1 MKIFKQGLSF
11 ETPMNKTVTKALTLI
26 GLFVAL
32 YVVASVLAT
41 FTQLAASADR
51 IYQGA
56 GQPVFWT
63 LLVVFASLLLYPLV
77 LLLQMPKAMKPP
89 HDKSEP
95 GYSEYR
101 DWLKQHLSKGKES
114 DIEQLLGANN
124 VEGALDVLNRKAV
137 SLIRDTAGGV
147 FVSTAMIQ
155 NGRLD
160 GLVMLAS
167 QMRLVWK
174 VASLYNL
181 RPSPRQLWYLYSNV
195 GGTML
200 LSTNLEDVNFAEL
213 ASPIVN
219 SVAPSLV
226 SAVPGLQGIGN
237 LLVNS
242 LANGSANA
250 FLTLRVGL
258 IAKAYCAPLVEPDPR
273 EVRRSATTAALALL
287 RDIVKENGSS
297 VAKGVWSGVT
307 SVVGKTA
314 GSAIAGTKKAAA
326 LTADAVMSA
335 AGVTASAL
343 GSAGTMAKDAAV
355 TTADLVQTN
364 AGKLSNA
371 VAGAGKVVADAS
383 LSAVDMAV
391 DGANSLTSGS
401 VKLGGA
407 IGKAAVSAT
416 KQTAEAVSKAGGFA
430 ADTAVKASKS
440 VSAGVVQ
447 GVKKS
452 GTAIAGAA
460 DSVVSGTSHAL
471 QSTTQIFSKK
481 PKPDEK
487 LADDS
492 HPATS

>member
-1 MKIFKQGLSF
+1 
-11 ETPMNKTVTKALTLI
+11 
-26 GLFVAL
+26 
-32 YVVASVLAT
+32 
-41 FTQLAASADR
+41 
-51 IYQGA
+51 
-56 GQPVFWT
+56 
-63 LLVVFASLLLYPLV
+63 
-77 LLLQMPKAMKPP
+77 
-89 HDKSEP
+89 
-95 GYSEYR
+95 
-101 DWLKQHLSKGKES
+101 
-114 DIEQLLGANN
+114 
-124 VEGALDVLNRKAV
+124 
-137 SLIRDTAGGV
+137 
-147 FVSTAMIQ
+147 
-155 NGRLD
+155 
-160 GLVMLAS
+160 
-167 QMRLVWK
+167 
-174 VASLYNL
+174 
-181 RPSPRQLWYLYSNV
+181 
-195 GGTML
+195 ML

-273 EVRRSATTAALALL
+273 EVRRSATTTALALL
-287 RDIVKENGSS
+287 RDIVKEYGSS

-343 GSAGTMAKDAAV
+343 GSAGTMAKDAAI
-355 TTADLVQTN
+355 TTAEMVQTN
-364 AGKLSNA
+364 TGKLSSA
-371 VAGAGKVVADAS
+371 VAGAGKVVVDAS
-383 LSAVDMAV
+383 LTAVDLAV
-391 DGANSLTSGS
+391 DGASSLTSGS

-416 KQTAEAVSKAGGFA
+416 KQTADAVSKAGGFA

-460 DSVVSGTSHAL
+460 DSVVSSTSQAL
-471 QSTTQIFSKK
+471 QSTSQIFSKK
-481 PKPDEK
+481 PKSDEK
-487 LADDS
+487 LIDES
-492 HPATS
+492 HPAPS